1 MTRLMST
8 TLGLAL
14 LAGCTLRYDVEMKPQ
29 GRSLHRSI
37 TVNEE
42 VLDAELESLRAALGP
57 ERIEVGDAHETPPQ
71 RFGPADLD
79 RMAAAGLP
87 GSRATLT
94 FSSDTGSGPWSDGFS
109 GLGAWT
115 TYDSPLGT
123 ATCFLECI
131 GGDVDLAG
139 DLLHLQTAIDA
150 AVREA
155 RLHVQEVLD
164 GHPLRT
170 RLLSLLRNRI
180 HPDARDAVT
189 LAWVMIMGRQMLPSG
204 SAGDDDADRGL
215 LREHADK
222 VLVEASTAFL
232 WQRDWITADEAVELL
247 EGTVHHEMVAARAM
261 IRALNLPLDGSGLEQ
276 LRSAMQLMQNADY
289 RELKE
294 RLAQTVLSELESN
307 PRLAV
312 ALSSSLALLTNRQVQ
327 IRLQADRKPIST
339 NGQWHSASQQVRWAL
354 TSAPMAAGLTR
365 PPLCWWAFWASP
377 DAVAQDSVLGHVGI
391 TEDRLLAFCI
401 AWQQANAQ
409 ARADV
414 RASLDQFAR
423 TRSLADIEVDAD
435 VVLDEC
441 LNTLRAPFSRN
452 HLDAPDASSPND
464 GGPIGAQVGPADLP
478 SPWQGAQSHAGG
490 CRPQVRSADRA
501 TIVL

>member
-232 WQRDWITADEAVELL
+232 WQRDWITTNEAIEHAQHEGLSPEAATWATPGAHGTSGLGRHDGCDARDGSPGTRGDRFDRVPRSEPCQPQATMPQPAKERWRSRHPRRSERVEDREHRGRYLPPP
-247 EGTVHHEMVAARAM
+247 GAAR
-261 IRALNLPLDGSGLEQ
+261 R
-276 LRSAMQLMQNADY
+276 
-289 RELKE
+289 
-294 RLAQTVLSELESN
+294 
-307 PRLAV
+307 
-312 ALSSSLALLTNRQVQ
+312 
-327 IRLQADRKPIST
+327 
-339 NGQWHSASQQVRWAL
+339 
-354 TSAPMAAGLTR
+354 
-365 PPLCWWAFWASP
+365 
-377 DAVAQDSVLGHVGI
+377 
-391 TEDRLLAFCI
+391 
-401 AWQQANAQ
+401 
-409 ARADV
+409 
-414 RASLDQFAR
+414 
-423 TRSLADIEVDAD
+423 
-435 VVLDEC
+435 
-441 LNTLRAPFSRN
+441 
-452 HLDAPDASSPND
+452 
-464 GGPIGAQVGPADLP
+464 
-478 SPWQGAQSHAGG
+478 
-490 CRPQVRSADRA
+490 
-501 TIVL
+501 